1 MRWQCAFEDE
11 QLTWELNYRA
21 NCLAH
26 YLQSL
31 GVGPEVLVGIC
42 MELLEMVVGLFGIL
56 KAGGAY
62 VFLDPAY
69 PKERLIFML
78 EETIVPVL
86 LLTQQR
92 LVESS

>member
-1 MRWQCAFEDE
+1 
-11 QLTWELNYRA
+11 
-21 NCLAH
+21 
-26 YLQSL
+26 
-31 GVGPEVLVGIC
+31 
-42 MELLEMVVGLFGIL
+42 MVVGLFGIL

-78 EETIVPVL
+78 EETIV

-92 LVESS
+92 LVEGLPDRGTRVVYLDDCWETTKVRRT

>member
-1 MRWQCAFEDE
+1 
-11 QLTWELNYRA
+11 
-21 NCLAH
+21 
-26 YLQSL
+26 
-31 GVGPEVLVGIC
+31 
-42 MELLEMVVGLFGIL
+42 MVVGLFGIL

-86 LLTQQR
+86 LTQQR
-92 LVESS
+92 LVEGLPDRGTRGLPGLVGDHSTKVVEPSQPCHGAEPSVCDVYPGSTGRPKV